1 MRFLLDTHIWLWSIG
16 EPDRISERINKVLTN
31 PESQLWLSSI
41 SIWEALLLVR
51 KSRVQIENTFEDWL
65 ATALTKIPVTEAP
78 LTFEV
83 ARALTAISLP
93 HTDPADMFLAATAK
107 AFDLTLLTA
116 DRNLIQA
123 KGIDVMQNS

>member
-107 AFDLTLLTA
+107 AFDLTLLTV

-123 KGIDVMQNS
+123 KGINVIQNS